1 MTKGATVGPAIDAL
15 EPTQEDRPMR
25 TVVIDENLCTGH
37 GRCYSLAPSVF
48 EPDERGQ
55 GLVTVSELDAEL
67 EEAAQVAVA
76 NCPERAIRIVET

>member
-1 MTKGATVGPAIDAL
+1 MK
-15 EPTQEDRPMR
+15 

-48 EPDERGQ
+48 EPDDRGQ
-55 GLVTVSELDAEL
+55 GVVTVPKIDDADLEAAAEL
-67 EEAAQVAVA
+67 AVA

>member
-1 MTKGATVGPAIDAL
+1 
-15 EPTQEDRPMR
+15 MR

-48 EPDERGQ
+48 EPEDRGQ
-55 GLVTVSELDAEL
+55 GVVSVPELDAEL
-67 EEAAQVAVA
+67 EAAAEVAVA